1 MLSIVQAQRERLR
14 SRNEELE
21 LLNEQ
26 QLAQLQLL
34 QVIKQIAHSG
44 VARVAQ
50 VKEQGAEAAGATAA
64 YTSKKYWLLGQGTRN

>member
-44 VARVAQ
+44 VARVA
-50 VKEQGAEAAGATAA
+50 
-64 YTSKKYWLLGQGTRN
+64 